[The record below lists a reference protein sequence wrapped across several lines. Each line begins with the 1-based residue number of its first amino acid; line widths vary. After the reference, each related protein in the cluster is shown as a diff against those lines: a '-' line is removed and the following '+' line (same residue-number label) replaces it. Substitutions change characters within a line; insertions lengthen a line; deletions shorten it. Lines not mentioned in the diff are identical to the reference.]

1 MSPGP
6 LCMIYGS
13 ENLCVHNII
22 YMMSGINLSP
32 LSLARIITHVK
43 QSVVET
49 EIHGH
54 SSDAEGDGMSAE
66 RQKTEIW
73 LEIDIPATWKALER
87 RQNVRYSDPTKKLP
101 QWRSSS

>member
-1 MSPGP
+1 
-6 LCMIYGS
+6 
-13 ENLCVHNII
+13 
-22 YMMSGINLSP
+22 MSGINLSP

-54 SSDAEGDGMSAE
+54 SSDAEDCGMSAE

-73 LEIDIPATWKALER
+73 LEIDIPATWKALGR
-87 RQNVRYSDPTKKLP
+87 RQNVGYSDLTKKLP